1 MSEAIKVRKIE
12 VLYHIEDSGVGA
24 EIPAVLSWT
33 VVGAT
38 VAEVRELV
46 IDGLEFATGDGS
58 PFELHETFDDLREAS
73 SASALG

>member
-1 MSEAIKVRKIE
+1 MSKATGVRTFE
-12 VLYHIEDSGVGA
+12 VRYHIEDTGVGA
-24 EIPAVLSWT
+24 EIPAVPSWT
-33 VVGAT
+33 VVGAS
-38 VAEVRELV
+38 VADVRELV